1 MDLAQFLTASR
12 VLIVAGKGGVGKSTV
27 AQTVASVAAEA
38 GLSVLLVRIG
48 ALANH
53 NSLNGEESQTAEQAT
68 GSATAMGLVKH
79 LTLEPG
85 DALAEYLSGRGL
97 GIVTRQLSSL
107 GIVDV
112 VASAAPG
119 IDDLLILGKIKQLAR
134 DGQQDLLIVDGP
146 PAGQALSLLRAPMSL
161 GRAVMAGPIRQQAD
175 DVRQM
180 LADASTCRL
189 MLVTTPEVTPV
200 MELVDTAFDLEDEL
214 GVHLSPIVVN
224 RFDQDTLP
232 TSPDELRN
240 ACRSNAQRA
249 ALEYRLTRRDRQ
261 VAALEELRRRV
272 PLQRVILP
280 DTSATQHSGDLLR
293 RSFVDEVNKLT
304 GSGV

>member
-48 ALANH
+48 VLAD
-53 NSLNGEESQTAEQAT
+53 ESRQNESKKPEFAGA
-68 GSATAMGLVKH
+68 VKH

-85 DALAEYLSGRGL
+85 DALSEYLSTRGL
-97 GIVTRQLSSL
+97 GLVTRQLSSL

-119 IDDLLILGKIKQLAR
+119 IDDLLVLGKIKQLAR
-134 DGQQDLLIVDGP
+134 DGSQDLLVVDGP

-161 GRAVMAGPIRQQAD
+161 GRAVLAGPIRQQAD
-175 DVRQM
+175 EVRAM
-180 LADASTCRL
+180 LAEVTACRL
-189 MLVTTPEVTPV
+189 MLVTTPELTPV

-214 GVHLSPIVVN
+214 GVHLSPLIVN
-224 RFDQDTLP
+224 RCDLDELP
-232 TSPDELRN
+232 AAADELRQ
-240 ACRSNAQRA
+240 ACRTTSQRA
-249 ALEYRLTRRDRQ
+249 ALEYRLTRRQRQ
-261 VAALEELRRRV
+261 FLAMDQLRQRV
-272 PLQRVILP
+272 PLQRIVLP
-280 DTSATQHSGDLLR
+280 DVADSSRSADSLR
-293 RSFVDEVNKLT
+293 LAFIDQVRALT
-304 GSGV
+304 GDTK

>member
-1 MDLAQFLTASR
+1 MELAKFLTASR

-27 AQTVASVAAEA
+27 AHTVASVATEA

-48 ALANH
+48 ALADQDT
-53 NSLNGEESQTAEQAT
+53 LKKVETT
-68 GSATAMGLVKH
+68 GSEAATASVGH

-97 GIVTRQLSSL
+97 GIVTRQLSAL

-119 IDDLLILGKIKQLAR
+119 IDDLLVLGKIKQLAR
-134 DGQQDLLIVDGP
+134 DGKQDLLIVDGP

-175 DVRQM
+175 EVRQM
-180 LADASTCRL
+180 LADAAACRL

-200 MELVDTAFDLEDEL
+200 MELVDTAFDLEDDL

-224 RFDQDTLP
+224 KFDNDALP
-232 TSPDELRN
+232 TSPDDLRK
-240 ACRSNAQRA
+240 ACRSDLQRA

-261 VAALEELRRRV
+261 VSALEELRRRV
-272 PLQRVILP
+272 PLQHIILP
-280 DTSATQHSGDLLR
+280 DTSVSQHSVDLLR
-293 RSFVDEVNKLT
+293 RAFIDGVNKLT
-304 GSGV
+304 GEGV

>member
-53 NSLNGEESQTAEQAT
+53 NAPVGHDTLNRAEAT
-68 GSATAMGLVKH
+68 SSDPATDSVKH

-85 DALAEYLSGRGL
+85 AALSEYLSGRGL
-97 GIVTRQLSSL
+97 GIVTRQLSAL

-134 DGQQDLLIVDGP
+134 DGQQDLLVVDGP

-175 DVRQM
+175 DVRHM
-180 LADASTCRL
+180 LADATACRL

-200 MELVDTAFDLEDEL
+200 TELVDTAFDLEDEL

-224 RFDQDTLP
+224 KFDQDTLP
-232 TSPDELRN
+232 ATPDELRN
-240 ACRSNAQRA
+240 ACRSDTQRA

-261 VAALEELRRRV
+261 VTALEELRQRV
-272 PLQRVILP
+272 PLQRIILP
-280 DTSATQHSGDLLR
+280 DTSVTQHSVDLLR
-293 RSFVDEVNKLT
+293 RSFVDAVKML
-304 GSGV
+304 SGDAG

>member
-48 ALANH
+48 VLAD
-53 NSLNGEESQTAEQAT
+53 ESRQDESEKPKFAGA
-68 GSATAMGLVKH
+68 VKH

-85 DALAEYLSGRGL
+85 DALSEYLSTRGL
-97 GIVTRQLSSL
+97 GLVTRQLSSL

-119 IDDLLILGKIKQLAR
+119 IDDLLVLGKIKQLAR
-134 DGQQDLLIVDGP
+134 DGSQDLLVVDGP

-161 GRAVMAGPIRQQAD
+161 GRAVLAGPIRQQAD
-175 DVRQM
+175 EVRAM
-180 LADASTCRL
+180 LADVTACRL
-189 MLVTTPEVTPV
+189 MLVTTPELTPV

-214 GVHLSPIVVN
+214 GVHLSPIIVN
-224 RFDQDTLP
+224 RCDLDELP
-232 TSPDELRN
+232 ASADELRH
-240 ACRSNAQRA
+240 ACRTTSQRA
-249 ALEYRLTRRDRQ
+249 ALEYRLTRRQRQ
-261 VAALEELRRRV
+261 ILAMDELRQRV
-272 PLQRVILP
+272 PLQRIVLP
-280 DTSATQHSGDLLR
+280 DVADSNSSASSLR
-293 RSFVDEVNKLT
+293 LAFLDQVRALT
-304 GSGV
+304 GDTK

>member
-48 ALANH
+48 VLAD
-53 NSLNGEESQTAEQAT
+53 ESRQNESKKPEFAGA
-68 GSATAMGLVKH
+68 VKH

-85 DALAEYLSGRGL
+85 DALSEYLSTRGL
-97 GIVTRQLSSL
+97 GLVTRQLSSL

-119 IDDLLILGKIKQLAR
+119 IDDLLVLGKIKQLAR
-134 DGQQDLLIVDGP
+134 DGSQDLLVVDGP

-161 GRAVMAGPIRQQAD
+161 GRAVLAGPIRQQAD
-175 DVRQM
+175 EVRAM
-180 LADASTCRL
+180 LAEVTACRL
-189 MLVTTPEVTPV
+189 MLVTTPELTPV

-214 GVHLSPIVVN
+214 GVHLSPLIVN
-224 RFDQDTLP
+224 RCDLDELP
-232 TSPDELRN
+232 AAADELRQ
-240 ACRSNAQRA
+240 ACRTTSQRA
-249 ALEYRLTRRDRQ
+249 ALEYRLTRRQRQ
-261 VAALEELRRRV
+261 FLAMDELRQRV
-272 PLQRVILP
+272 PLQRIVLP
-280 DTSATQHSGDLLR
+280 DVADSSRSADSLR
-293 RSFVDEVNKLT
+293 LAFIDQVRALT
-304 GSGV
+304 GDTK